1 MAGPELRNGRPIY
14 QPLSPMQEARFS
26 REMEICEAVW
36 RATGEPLA
44 VTYALTLVY
53 LHAQTIPGWL
63 EEAQVEASLHR
74 RTDEQVRAHHEAMR
88 DVVRYMTVRDLL
100 RQAEREGR
108 RLSQEKACR
117 RAAEL
122 LAGTTFG
129 NVEPRQI
136 GVSYR
141 KVLAAFH
148 DGTARVKYFLFTD
161 KRYLDADGDG
171 FMSLLPAKLSG
182 LRGEQT

>member
-1 MAGPELRNGRPIY
+1 
-14 QPLSPMQEARFS
+14 
-26 REMEICEAVW
+26 
-36 RATGEPLA
+36 
-44 VTYALTLVY
+44 
-53 LHAQTIPGWL
+53 
-63 EEAQVEASLHR
+63 
-74 RTDEQVRAHHEAMR
+74 MR

-122 LAGTTFG
+122 LAGTAFG

-136 GVSYR
+136 GRESR

-148 DGTARVKYFLFTD
+148 DGTARAKYFLFTD
-161 KRYLDADGDG
+161 KRYLDADRDG
-171 FMSLLPAKLSG
+171 FMSLSPAKLSG
-182 LRGEQT
+182 SRQANLIRFAGRADLSRSRRGERNALAKYPDGSEAA